1 MRSFQH
7 EPLLGVAND
16 TKFHQAMRKREHK
29 AASGD
34 QLHEPSGWIGYAE
47 LKVRMFR
54 RTEGAL
60 CNVFWLHSLRIFVL
74 K

>member
-1 MRSFQH
+1 
-7 EPLLGVAND
+7 
-16 TKFHQAMRKREHK
+16 MRKREHK

-34 QLHEPSGWIGYAE
+34 QLYEPSGWIGYAE
-47 LKVRMFR
+47 LKVRVFR